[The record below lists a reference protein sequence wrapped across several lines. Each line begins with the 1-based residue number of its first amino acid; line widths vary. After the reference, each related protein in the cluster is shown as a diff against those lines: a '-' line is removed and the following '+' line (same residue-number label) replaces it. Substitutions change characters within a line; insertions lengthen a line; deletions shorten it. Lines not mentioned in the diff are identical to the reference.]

1 MIVENQFSRIKG
13 VVDIMGSTS
22 IISFIK
28 VVHNSFSIMV
38 VEEEARGCISILAEF
53 IYLLVLDLS

>member
-1 MIVENQFSRIKG
+1 
-13 VVDIMGSTS
+13 
-22 IISFIK
+22 

-53 IYLLVLDLS
+53 IYLLVLICHQLINFTQ